1 MDRAARAA
9 GTIYRVAAGTESLD
23 IGTTNKQATRST
35 DDDTDNIHNDNTD
48 TTSRKTGSGYSFN
61 GVMRFPFTLLL
72 DFFFLFLF
80 FCLFCVYLLL
90 SNSYTFCYILAFLL
104 TFFFSK
110 KKNLYPFMIV
120 SDPFLLLNFVSH
132 ISFSRSKFV

>member
-48 TTSRKTGSGYSFN
+48 TTSRKTASGYSFN

-72 DFFFLFLF
+72 DFH
-80 FCLFCVYLLL
+80 
-90 SNSYTFCYILAFLL
+90 
-104 TFFFSK
+104 
-110 KKNLYPFMIV
+110 
-120 SDPFLLLNFVSH
+120 FVS
-132 ISFSRSKFV
+132 FFVLCLLIAV